1 MWYNTKKKG
10 DYVIREKS
18 KGLLIVVSG
27 PSGAGKGTVCKRLL
41 EDMKDTKV
49 SISMTSRAIRG
60 KEVDG
65 VDYYFVTK
73 EEFEERIAN
82 DEFLEYAVVHNNQYY
97 GTPKAKIEEDLS
109 NGKNVILEIDIQGAL
124 KIKEKISE
132 ALFIFIMPPSMEEL
146 KNRLIKR
153 NTETKDKILERF
165 KTAYNEI
172 NEFTKYNYVV
182 VNDKI
187 DKAVDK
193 VKSIITAEKCRVDR
207 IEDIYLN
214 TKEEFIHEGL
224 IDEEFENKDLEI

>member
-1 MWYNTKKKG
+1 M
-10 DYVIREKS
+10 IREKS

-27 PSGAGKGTVCKRLL
+27 PSGAGKGTICKRLT
-41 EDMKDTKV
+41 ENMRDTKI
-49 SISMTSRAIRG
+49 SISMTSRNPRG
-60 KEVDG
+60 KEQDG
-65 VDYYFVTK
+65 IDYYFVSK
-73 EEFEERIAN
+73 EEFEERISKE
-82 DEFLEYAVVHNNQYY
+82 EFLEYAVVHNNQYY
-97 GTPKAKIEEDLS
+97 GTPKGKIEEDLS
-109 NGKNVILEIDIQGAL
+109 KGKNVILEIDIQGAL
-124 KIKEKISE
+124 KVKEKVSE

-146 KNRLIKR
+146 KNRLINR

-187 DKAVDK
+187 DKAVEK

-207 IEDIYLN
+207 IEEIYLN

-224 IDEEFENKDLEI
+224 IDKEFENREIEI

>member
-1 MWYNTKKKG
+1 M
-10 DYVIREKS
+10 IRQKS
-18 KGLLIVVSG
+18 KGLLIVISG
-27 PSGAGKGTVCKRLL
+27 PSGAGKGTICNRLI
-41 EDMKDTKV
+41 EDMKDTKI
-49 SISMTSRAIRG
+49 SISMTSRAPRG

-65 VDYYFVTK
+65 VEYYIVSK
-73 EEFEERIAN
+73 EEFEERIKN

-109 NGKNVILEIDIQGAL
+109 KGKNVILEIDIQGAL
-124 KIKEKISE
+124 KVKEKVSE

-182 VNDKI
+182 VNDKVE
-187 DKAVDK
+187 KAVEK

-207 IEDIYLN
+207 IEEIYLN

-224 IDEEFENKDLEI
+224 IEEEFENKDLEI

>member
-1 MWYNTKKKG
+1 MIK
-10 DYVIREKS
+10 EKP

-27 PSGAGKGTVCKRLL
+27 PSGAGKDTICNRVV
-41 EDMKDTKV
+41 EDMKDTKISV
-49 SISMTSRAIRG
+49 SMTSREPRG

-65 VDYYFVTK
+65 VDYFFISK
-73 EEFEERIAN
+73 EEFEERIKN
-82 DEFLEYAVVHNNQYY
+82 DEFLEYAIVHNNQYY
-97 GTPKAKIEEDLS
+97 GTPKAKLEEDL
-109 NGKNVILEIDIQGAL
+109 NKGKNVILVIDIQGAL
-124 KIKEKISE
+124 KVKEKVEE

-146 KNRLIKR
+146 KDRLIKR

-172 NEFTKYNYVV
+172 NEFKKYNYVV
-182 VNDKI
+182 VNDRVE
-187 DKAVDK
+187 KAADK

-224 IDEEFENKDLEI
+224 IDKEFENREIEI